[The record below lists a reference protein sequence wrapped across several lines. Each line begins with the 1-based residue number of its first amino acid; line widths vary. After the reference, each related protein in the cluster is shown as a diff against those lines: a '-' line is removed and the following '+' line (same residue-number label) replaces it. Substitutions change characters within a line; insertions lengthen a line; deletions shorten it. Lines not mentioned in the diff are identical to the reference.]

1 MSTRRVSCIG
11 SYVQN
16 TCTYSIIHTIHID
29 PYYYYMSVIKVLI
42 MMWCVGVAGT
52 KGDDD
57 LLDDWLNDL
66 NSITSSNS
74 QQVSGYV
81 VNVCVCTLHQLL

>member
-1 MSTRRVSCIG
+1 MRTDRQTHAHTHTHFMVVC
-11 SYVQN
+11 YV
-16 TCTYSIIHTIHID
+16 
-29 PYYYYMSVIKVLI
+29 
-42 MMWCVGVAGT
+42 VGVATT

-74 QQVSGYV
+74 QQVCIRLCACV
-81 VNVCVCTLHQLL
+81 HVCDQVFVQSCVDCSVKI

>member
-1 MSTRRVSCIG
+1 MCVHTFAPFVPTYSRKQSNTYTRMHTHAYRQTDRQTHAHTHFMVV
-11 SYVQN
+11 SYV
-16 TCTYSIIHTIHID
+16 
-29 PYYYYMSVIKVLI
+29 
-42 MMWCVGVAGT
+42 VGVATT

-74 QQVSGYV
+74 QQVCIRV
-81 VNVCVCTLHQLL
+81 VCMCACV